1 VDKDTAIEGMNKFGL
16 QQKPFLFVIDFKMQ
30 ENLVIPLDDINP
42 DEIKYEVNGRRNF
55 TDCIEGNPQKA
66 ILKKNPVSFEMYK
79 KAFDKVIYH
88 LHRGDS
94 YLLNLTFPTPIETNM
109 SLKEIFLRS
118 KAKYKLYLKDHFTVF
133 SPEIFV
139 QIKEGRMASFP
150 MKGTIDAAIPNAEK
164 IILQD
169 EKETA
174 EHNTIVDLIRNDLS
188 MVAKKVRVDRFRYID
203 KIQTNEKTLLQVS
216 SEISGILADDYS
228 AKIGDII
235 FRLLPAGSVT
245 GAPKKKTVEVILETE
260 TYNRGY
266 YTGVFGIFDKGILDC
281 GVMIRFIENINKK
294 LVYKSGG
301 GITTSSNAE
310 SEYTEMTDKVYV
322 PFN

>member
-1 VDKDTAIEGMNKFGL
+1 VDKDTAIAEMNKFGMH
-16 QQKPFLFVIDFKMQ
+16 QKPFLFVIDFKMQ
-30 ENLVIPLDDINP
+30 ENIVIPLEEVQP
-42 DEIKYEVNGRRNF
+42 DEIKYEVNGKRNF
-55 TDCIEGNPQKA
+55 TDSPAENPPEAFLVKH
-66 ILKKNPVSFEMYK
+66 PVSFETYK
-79 KAFDKVIYH
+79 KAFDKVMHH
-88 LHRGDS
+88 LHRGNS
-94 YLLNLTFPTPIETNM
+94 YLLNLTFPTPIETDL
-109 SLKEIFLRS
+109 SLQDIFLRS
-118 KAKYKLYLKDHFTVF
+118 KAKYKLYIKDRFTVF

-139 QIKEGRMASFP
+139 QIKEGRIASFP
-150 MKGTIDAAIPNAEK
+150 MKGTIDAAIPDAEK
-164 IILQD
+164 LILQD

-188 MVAKKVRVDRFRYID
+188 MVAKKVRVERFRYID

-216 SEISGILADDYS
+216 SEISGVLENDYS

-260 TYNRGY
+260 TYNRGC
-266 YTGVFGIFDKGILDC
+266 YTGVFGIFDKGMLDSC
-281 GVMIRFIENINKK
+281 VMIRFIENINDG

-301 GITTSSNAE
+301 GITSSSDALT
-310 SEYTEMTDKVYV
+310 EYEEMISKVYV